1 MANAEMKIF
10 EAEKL
15 HQLMI
20 VAVSIIPI
28 MPLERTKNKQKVRLD
43 HFNSL
48 HRYMVLQVGFIKQ
61 PTDVIYGLYYN
72 NTTKLFILNY

>member
-20 VAVSIIPI
+20 VAVSMIPI
-28 MPLERTKNKQKVRLD
+28 MPLERTKNKQKVRLTT
-43 HFNSL
+43 NNWCYL
-48 HRYMVLQVGFIKQ
+48 RTVLQKYDKTLCFK
-61 PTDVIYGLYYN
+61 
-72 NTTKLFILNY
+72 ILDCILI